1 MTIVTCEPW
10 SSALARCKQVIDDA
24 LTETG
29 DSKVRVK
36 VTNNHCPEETRNP
49 SFEVVG
55 NCRFHSPKKCRVEQ
69 PPRPGKKL
77 ARKPEGDCMS
87 LHIKI
92 ERTTDVAVLE
102 CGGRLVRGEALHF
115 LKDAVTSLSRLR
127 VVVLDLSEVE
137 TLDGGGLGMLVFLH
151 KWTRAAGMQ
160 LKLVNP
166 SSLVLEMLMRTR
178 LTSVLH
184 VSSIDD
190 VVEIF
195 CNADGATENVDR
207 AVA

>member
-1 MTIVTCEPW
+1 
-10 SSALARCKQVIDDA
+10 
-24 LTETG
+24 
-29 DSKVRVK
+29 
-36 VTNNHCPEETRNP
+36 
-49 SFEVVG
+49 
-55 NCRFHSPKKCRVEQ
+55 
-69 PPRPGKKL
+69 
-77 ARKPEGDCMS
+77 
-87 LHIKI
+87 
-92 ERTTDVAVLE
+92 VAVLQ
-102 CGGRLVRGEALHF
+102 CGGRLARGEALHL

-127 VVVLDLSEVE
+127 VVVLDLSELE
-137 TLDGGGLGMLVFLH
+137 MLDGGGLGMLVFLH
-151 KWTRAAGMQ
+151 NWTSASSIQ

-195 CNADGATENVDR
+195 CNSDGTAENVDR